1 MRVSLQQEVR
11 PIIPTESCAIQ
22 ALGQKNVP
30 TQAQETVELCTMLE
44 EEAMLIWQWKE
55 ERC

>member
-44 EEAMLIWQWKE
+44 EEAMLIWQRKE